1 MHLAHLSSSWCV
13 VGPGYIC
20 AVVDY
25 EQGKR
30 LMAALKDEGERLGV
44 PIEYEERG

>member
-1 MHLAHLSSSWCV
+1 M

-20 AVVDY
+20 AVVDCD
-25 EQGKR
+25 QGRR
-30 LMAALKDEGERLGV
+30 LMAELKAEGERLGV